1 MCEGLI
7 ECREVICCIFCTKR
21 EVFICAKSLDFF
33 ENLRIIKTYQE
44 ERMNEMNYENYT
56 KGIAD
61 KLIKEI
67 EDEKKFTFRKLLRLL
82 ELNALLS
89 R

>member
-1 MCEGLI
+1 
-7 ECREVICCIFCTKR
+7 
-21 EVFICAKSLDFF
+21 
-33 ENLRIIKTYQE
+33 
-44 ERMNEMNYENYT
+44 MNYDNYT
-56 KGIAD
+56 MYIEN

-67 EDEKKFTFRKLLRLL
+67 EEEKKFTFKKLLKIL

>member
-1 MCEGLI
+1 M
-7 ECREVICCIFCTKR
+7 K
-21 EVFICAKSLDFF
+21 
-33 ENLRIIKTYQE
+33 
-44 ERMNEMNYENYT
+44 EMNYERYARN
-56 KGIAD
+56 IEN

-67 EDEKKFTFRKLLRLL
+67 EDEKKFTLRKFLKIL

>member
-1 MCEGLI
+1 
-7 ECREVICCIFCTKR
+7 
-21 EVFICAKSLDFF
+21 
-33 ENLRIIKTYQE
+33 
-44 ERMNEMNYENYT
+44 MNEMNYEYYT

-67 EDEKKFTFRKLLRLL
+67 EDEKKFTFRKLLRIL

>member
-1 MCEGLI
+1 
-7 ECREVICCIFCTKR
+7 
-21 EVFICAKSLDFF
+21 
-33 ENLRIIKTYQE
+33 
-44 ERMNEMNYENYT
+44 MNEMNYENY
-56 KGIAD
+56 KQGIAV

-82 ELNALLS
+82 ELNALYT

>member
-1 MCEGLI
+1 
-7 ECREVICCIFCTKR
+7 
-21 EVFICAKSLDFF
+21 
-33 ENLRIIKTYQE
+33 
-44 ERMNEMNYENYT
+44 MNEMNYENYT